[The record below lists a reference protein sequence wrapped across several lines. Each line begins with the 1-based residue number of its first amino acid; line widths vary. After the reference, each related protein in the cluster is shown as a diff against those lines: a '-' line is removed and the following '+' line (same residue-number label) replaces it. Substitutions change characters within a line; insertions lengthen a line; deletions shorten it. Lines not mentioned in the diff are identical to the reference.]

1 MSRNASSAFV
11 TALAAKEIRPA
22 IFFEGQF
29 VGGFLRLWSGTADI
43 TWDGKFWT
51 GAGTLLGIGAVEETT
66 SIVASGLTITLSGV
80 PPDVVSACISAARQ
94 GLPGQVWVA
103 LMTEGGAVVAD
114 PVLAFAGRLDVPTIA
129 DGQDSA
135 IATITYES
143 RLIDLT
149 RPREWRYT
157 DESQKALYPGDRG
170 FEYVTALQEQEITW
184 GNA

>member
-22 IFFEGQF
+22 IFFEGEF
-29 VGGFLRLWSGTADI
+29 YGGVVRLWSGTTSSD
-43 TWDGKFWT
+43 WDNKFWT
-51 GAGTLLGIGAVEETT
+51 GAGTLLGIGAIEETT
-66 SIVASGLTITLSGV
+66 SIVASGLTITLSGI
-80 PPDVVSACISAARQ
+80 PPDTVSDCISAAQQ
-94 GLPGQVWVA
+94 GLPGRVWVA

-170 FEYVTALQEQEITW
+170 FEYVTVLQEQEITW